1 MYSNNAVFLF
11 RNSTLVSFWS
21 LKIHIRLT
29 QRVTQFTAWWKVYL
43 ELKQVNSESLLSI
56 SWPWFLLPC
65 WFEENINLRRNGR
78 TDKEKKE
85 NIRPTEEKKNRKE
98 KKQIFGQRKYL
109 VHGKEKERRRK
120 MRKTF
125 GVGND
130 WLTTFLLDQSQ
141 QRTQLLKQI
150 SDLKNKCA
158 ALWPYF
164 HTCL

>member
-1 MYSNNAVFLF
+1 M
-11 RNSTLVSFWS
+11 
-21 LKIHIRLT
+21 
-29 QRVTQFTAWWKVYL
+29 
-43 ELKQVNSESLLSI
+43 
-56 SWPWFLLPC
+56 PC
-65 WFEENINLRRNGR
+65 WFEENINLRRKGR

-85 NIRPTEEKKNRKE
+85 NIWPTEEKKNRKE

-120 MRKTF
+120 RRKTF
-125 GVGND
+125 GEGND

-158 ALWPYF
+158 AL
-164 HTCL
+164 